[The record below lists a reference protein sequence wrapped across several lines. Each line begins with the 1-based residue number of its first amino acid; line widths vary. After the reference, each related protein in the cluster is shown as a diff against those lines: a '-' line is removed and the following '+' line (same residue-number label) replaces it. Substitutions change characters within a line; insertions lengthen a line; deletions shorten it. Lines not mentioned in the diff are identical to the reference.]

1 MKNKIFGFDD
11 YYYIVNYKLKNGE
24 ARQAL
29 FKENVPEEYCMKLI
43 EGSEDGIESINFTY
57 IEDTLKDL
65 EPDNYPD
72 GCTIADEA
80 VLEAINNGI
89 KEGAVVSF
97 GGYEDSR
104 HFYKV
109 YQKGQL
115 PDTDNELKVVNLEEW
130 HKAHIEWLDSFAP
143 PY

>member
-1 MKNKIFGFDD
+1 MNNKIFGFGD
-11 YYYIVNYKLKNGE
+11 YYYIANYKLKNGE

-29 FKENVPEEYCMKLI
+29 FKEDVPEEYCMELI
-43 EGSEDGIESINFTY
+43 DGSEDGIESISFTY
-57 IEDTLKDL
+57 MEDTLKDL

-97 GGYEDSR
+97 DGYQDSR
-104 HFYKV
+104 HFYRV
-109 YQKGQL
+109 YPKGQL

-143 PY
+143 SY